1 MFTISQL
8 LETLSRFVIS
18 TVEAQA
24 RSRLVAPEFF
34 SRFE

>member
-1 MFTISQL
+1 MITISKL
-8 LETLSRFVIS
+8 LDSLSRFVVS
-18 TVEAQA
+18 TAEAQA